1 MNEEKESDME
11 KIKNTTL
18 FVIIVTF
25 ILSIIIWRQFDS
37 SSRDY
42 QFTYRFQKS
51 NFINFQVGL
60 DGISLFFMI
69 LTTFIMPIALL
80 SNYKNIKKN
89 IKIFIIILL
98 IVESLLLTT
107 FLVLDIILFYV
118 FFESVLIPL
127 FLIVGIWGG
136 SETRVRA
143 SFLLFLY
150 TLLGSLFILLAFL
163 SISSNIG
170 RTDYNIILVQKI
182 RDNFEIILF
191 LGVFLSIAIKTPLI
205 PFNTWLTYAH
215 AEAPVGGSIILAGL
229 ILKLATYGYIR
240 IILQFIFNQCQV
252 FSPIVQTIAGL
263 TIIYGSLCTL
273 RQTDFKK
280 LVAYSS
286 VCHQATIVL
295 AVFSNTLQGLEGAI
309 LLGIAH
315 GLVSPGLFFLC
326 GGVLYDRYHTRDIKY
341 FRGLTCYIPIFS
353 FLFFVFTI
361 SNAAVPLSANWIG
374 ETLCL
379 IGIFKQ
385 NPVICII
392 ASLGIVFSA
401 CYSIFLY
408 NRIRFQGISNYI
420 RYAKDI
426 TYQEFIVILPLIVF
440 TVYLGIFPSVVTNDI
455 DLSVSHLLYLSV

>member
-215 AEAPVGGSIILAGL
+215 AEAP
-229 ILKLATYGYIR
+229 
-240 IILQFIFNQCQV
+240 
-252 FSPIVQTIAGL
+252 
-263 TIIYGSLCTL
+263 
-273 RQTDFKK
+273 
-280 LVAYSS
+280 LV
-286 VCHQATIVL
+286 VVL
-295 AVFSNTLQGLEGAI
+295 F
-309 LLGIAH
+309 
-315 GLVSPGLFFLC
+315 
-326 GGVLYDRYHTRDIKY
+326 
-341 FRGLTCYIPIFS
+341 
-353 FLFFVFTI
+353 
-361 SNAAVPLSANWIG
+361 
-374 ETLCL
+374 
-379 IGIFKQ
+379 
-385 NPVICII
+385 
-392 ASLGIVFSA
+392 
-401 CYSIFLY
+401 
-408 NRIRFQGISNYI
+408 
-420 RYAKDI
+420 
-426 TYQEFIVILPLIVF
+426 
-440 TVYLGIFPSVVTNDI
+440 
-455 DLSVSHLLYLSV
+455 